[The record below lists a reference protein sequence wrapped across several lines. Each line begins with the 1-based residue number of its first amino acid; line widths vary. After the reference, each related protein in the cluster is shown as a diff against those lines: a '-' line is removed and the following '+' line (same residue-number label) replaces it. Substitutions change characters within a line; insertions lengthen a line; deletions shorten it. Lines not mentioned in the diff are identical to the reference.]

1 MNTPDH
7 ENQQGRHAADDGRQ
21 AGDGYEY
28 PATAPMP
35 SPGDEAGRGG
45 APWSGP
51 GGSSGGPSGEPGGP
65 SGGSGGPSGGSGG
78 SSGGSGG
85 PSGGP
90 AGPRP
95 VDPRPAA
102 SAPRRAGYGVVVGV
116 LTAVVGGIVLATS
129 AGSETLAAAGSISRA
144 DSTQSVDAA
153 GITDLDVDADGALLT
168 VGFGDVDQAVL
179 EVRNGARDGWRMQR
193 EGGELTVG
201 KRDDWCLMW
210 CHREQEQAVLT
221 LPESL
226 NDGSLNA
233 DLTLDAGELRADGR
247 FADLETTVNA
257 GALTVTGAARTLDAD
272 VSAGRADLELDGV
285 AEGTFGVSAGRMTAE
300 LTGQAP
306 TSVNLE
312 VSAGSLDLTVP
323 DAPYRVDVDRS
334 AGSLDNRLDAT
345 GSPASS
351 ITGELS
357 AGNVTLRAGR

>member
-35 SPGDEAGRGG
+35 SPGDETGRGG

-51 GGSSGGPSGEPGGP
+51 DGSSGGPSGGSSGP
-65 SGGSGGPSGGSGG
+65 
-78 SSGGSGG
+78 SGGSGG

-95 VDPRPAA
+95 AA
-102 SAPRRAGYGVVVGV
+102 AAPRRAGYGVVVGV

-144 DSTQSVDAA
+144 DSTQSADAA

-306 TSVNLE
+306 TSVGLE

-345 GSPASS
+345 GSPTSS